1 MIRRPP
7 RSTLFP
13 YTTLFRSGSSFLAMN
28 PMVANLPK
36 GARILNNTATRKSLS
51 DRVQGM
57 REKLQGITNK
67 NYSNSM
73 SIGGTSV
80 VININGAQNPTN
92 IAQEIKKVLME
103 IDSKKRRTAIV

>member
-1 MIRRPP
+1 MYFFFFQAEDGIRDIGVTGVQTCALPI
-7 RSTLFP
+7 
-13 YTTLFRSGSSFLAMN
+13 Y
-28 PMVANLPK
+28 LPK

-92 IAQEIKKVLME
+92 IAQEIKKVLK
-103 IDSKKRRTAIV
+103 IGRAHV